1 MTFTKSATV
10 EDSSM
15 LKESENKLLAELD
28 AFRNKLSLKASNAKM
43 ISILH
48 QFPCLLKCVHDIRS
62 SEYNDIDPLYL
73 QKHDYVKKR
82 LIDAIVRKFS
92 TNLAVSSEEKID
104 NGTIDICI
112 YSDKIICINK
122 EKKRV
127 GIEVKSG
134 RSIDLF
140 QIERYLCQLDILIV
154 VRVPTQEVTKISQKD
169 ITQELTNNNFSTI
182 QKIRQIKEQGLIKV
196 KGEWCRGCTAQCQ
209 HKEAGHITKTN
220 GSLRDYSEFIK
231 NVNIVT
237 EKVIRQLELEFGN
250 D

>member
-1 MTFTKSATV
+1 LTSTKSTIV
-10 EDSSM
+10 EGSSM
-15 LKESENKLLAELD
+15 LKESEDMLLSELD
-28 AFRNKLSLKASNAKM
+28 ALRTNLSLRASNAKM

-48 QFPCLLKCVHDIRS
+48 QFPCLLKCVHDIRV
-62 SEYNDIDPLYL
+62 SEYSDIDPLYL

-82 LIDAIVRKFS
+82 LIDAIVRRFS
-92 TNLAVSSEEKID
+92 NKLAVSSEEKID

-140 QIERYLCQLDILIV
+140 QIERYLCQLDVLIV
-154 VRVPTQEVTKISQKD
+154 VRVPTQEVTKILQKD
-169 ITQELTNNNFSTI
+169 ITQELIDNNFATV

-196 KGEWCRGCTAQCQ
+196 KGEWCTGCTAPCQ
-209 HKEAGHITKTN
+209 HKRAGYITKSN
-220 GSLRDYSEFIK
+220 PSLQDYPEFIK
-231 NVNIVT
+231 NVNIVS
-237 EKVIRQLELEFGN
+237 EKVIHQLELEFGT

>member
-1 MTFTKSATV
+1 LTYEKSATV

-15 LKESENKLLAELD
+15 LKESEGLLLSELN
-28 AFRNKLSLKASNAKM
+28 AFRTKLSLKASNAKM

-48 QFPCLLKCVHDIRS
+48 QFPCLLKCVHDIRV
-62 SEYNDIDPLYL
+62 SEYSDIDPLYL

-92 TNLAVSSEEKID
+92 NSLTISSEEKID
-104 NGTIDICI
+104 NGTIDICV

-122 EKKRV
+122 KNKRV

-140 QIERYLCQLDILIV
+140 QIERYLCQLDILMV
-154 VRVPTQEVTKISQKD
+154 VRVPTQEVTKIAQKD
-169 ITQELTNNNFSTI
+169 ITQELINNNSSTI

-209 HKEAGHITKTN
+209 HKEAGYITKPIA
-220 GSLRDYSEFIK
+220 SLDDYPEFLK
-231 NVNIVT
+231 NVNIVID
-237 EKVIRQLELEFGN
+237 KVIRQLEFEFGTN
-250 D
+250 

>member
-1 MTFTKSATV
+1 MTYQKSDPL
-10 EDSSM
+10 EGSSV
-15 LKESENKLLAELD
+15 LKESENMLLSELN
-28 AFRNKLSLKASNAKM
+28 ALRTNLSIKASNAKM

-48 QFPCLLKCVHDIRS
+48 QFPCLLKCVHDIKV
-62 SEYNDIDPLYL
+62 SEYSDIDPLYL

-82 LIDAIVRKFS
+82 LIDSIVRRFS
-92 TNLAVSSEEKID
+92 NKLAVSSEEKID

-140 QIERYLCQLDILIV
+140 QIERYLCQLDVLIV

-169 ITQELTNNNFSTI
+169 ITQELINNNFSTI

-196 KGEWCRGCTAQCQ
+196 KGEWCTGCTALCQ
-209 HKEAGHITKTN
+209 HKRAGHITKSSP
-220 GSLRDYSEFIK
+220 SLQDYPEFLK
-231 NVNIVT
+231 NVNMVT
-237 EKVIRQLELEFGN
+237 EKVIHQLEVEFGR

>member
-1 MTFTKSATV
+1 LTYIKSTTV
-10 EDSSM
+10 EGSSM
-15 LKESENKLLAELD
+15 LKESESILLSELD
-28 AFRNKLSLKASNAKM
+28 AFRSKLSLKASNANM

-48 QFPCLLKCVHDIRS
+48 QFPCLLKCVHDIRV
-62 SEYNDIDPLYL
+62 SEYNNIDPLYL

-92 TNLAVSSEEKID
+92 NKLAITSEEKID

-127 GIEVKSG
+127 GIDVKSG
-134 RSIDLF
+134 RTIDLF

-169 ITQELTNNNFSTI
+169 ITQELINNNFSTI

-209 HKEAGHITKTN
+209 HKRAGHITKTN

-231 NVNIVT
+231 NVNTVT

>member
-1 MTFTKSATV
+1 LTFTKSATV

-122 EKKRV
+122 EKKKV

-154 VRVPTQEVTKISQKD
+154 VRVPTQEVTKVSQKD

>member
-1 MTFTKSATV
+1 MTYQKSDPL
-10 EDSSM
+10 EGSSV
-15 LKESENKLLAELD
+15 LKESENMLLSELN
-28 AFRNKLSLKASNAKM
+28 ALRTNLSIKASNAKM

-48 QFPCLLKCVHDIRS
+48 QFPCLLKCVHDIKV
-62 SEYNDIDPLYL
+62 SEYSDIDPLYL

-82 LIDAIVRKFS
+82 LIDSIVRRFS
-92 TNLAVSSEEKID
+92 NKLAVSSEEKID

-169 ITQELTNNNFSTI
+169 ITQELINNNFSTI

-196 KGEWCRGCTAQCQ
+196 KGEWCTGCTALCQ
-209 HKEAGHITKTN
+209 HKRAGHITKSSP
-220 GSLRDYSEFIK
+220 SLQDYPEFLK
-231 NVNIVT
+231 NVNMVT
-237 EKVIRQLELEFGN
+237 EKVIHQLEVEFGR

>member
-1 MTFTKSATV
+1 LTFTKSATV

-15 LKESENKLLAELD
+15 LKESENKLLAELY
-28 AFRNKLSLKASNAKM
+28 AFRNKLRLKASNAKM

>member
-1 MTFTKSATV
+1 
-10 EDSSM
+10 
-15 LKESENKLLAELD
+15 
-28 AFRNKLSLKASNAKM
+28 ASNAKM
-43 ISILH
+43 LSILH
-48 QFPCLLKCVHDIRS
+48 QFPCLLKCVHDIRV
-62 SEYNDIDPLYL
+62 SEYSDIDPLYL

-82 LIDAIVRKFS
+82 LIDAIVRRFS
-92 TNLAVSSEEKID
+92 NKLAISSEEKID
-104 NGTIDICI
+104 NGTIDICV

-122 EKKRV
+122 EKKKV

-140 QIERYLCQLDILIV
+140 QIERYLCQLDVLIV

-169 ITQELTNNNFSTI
+169 ITQELIDNNFATV

-196 KGEWCRGCTAQCQ
+196 KGEWCTGCTALCQ
-209 HKEAGHITKTN
+209 HRRTGHITKSNPT
-220 GSLRDYSEFIK
+220 LRDYPEFIK

-237 EKVIRQLELEFGN
+237 EKVIQQLELEFVM

>member
-1 MTFTKSATV
+1 LTYTQPATV
-10 EDSSM
+10 ESSST
-15 LKESENKLLAELD
+15 LKESESILLSELNAIRSKLG
-28 AFRNKLSLKASNAKM
+28 LKASNAKM

-48 QFPCLLKCVHDIRS
+48 QFPCLLKCVHDIRM
-62 SEYNDIDPLYL
+62 SEYSDIDPLYL

-82 LIDAIVRKFS
+82 LIDAIVQKFS
-92 TNLAVSSEEKID
+92 SKLAISSEEKID

-112 YSDKIICINK
+112 SSDKIICIDK

-134 RSIDLF
+134 RTIDLF

-169 ITQELTNNNFSTI
+169 ITQELINNNFSTI

-209 HKEAGHITKTN
+209 HKRAGHITKTN

-231 NVNIVT
+231 NVNTVT

>member
-1 MTFTKSATV
+1 MTYAQPATV
-10 EDSSM
+10 ESSST
-15 LKESENKLLAELD
+15 LKESENILLSELD
-28 AFRNKLSLKASNAKM
+28 AFRDKLSLKASNAKM

-48 QFPCLLKCVHDIRS
+48 QFPCLLKCVHDIRVS
-62 SEYNDIDPLYL
+62 QYGDIDPLYL

-92 TNLAVSSEEKID
+92 NKLAISSEEKID

-134 RSIDLF
+134 RTIDLF

-169 ITQELTNNNFSTI
+169 ISQELITNNFLTI

-196 KGEWCRGCTAQCQ
+196 KGEWCRGCTALCQ
-209 HKEAGHITKTN
+209 HKRAGHITKTN

>member
-1 MTFTKSATV
+1 LIDTRSDIV
-10 EDSSM
+10 ESSLM
-15 LKESENKLLAELD
+15 LKESEKSLLIELD
-28 AFRNKLSLKASNAKM
+28 AFRDELSLKASNAKM
-43 ISILH
+43 ISVLH
-48 QFPCLLKCVHDIRS
+48 QFPCLLKCVHDIRV
-62 SEYNDIDPLYL
+62 SEYSDIDPLYL

-82 LIDAIVRKFS
+82 LIDAIVRRFS
-92 TNLAVSSEEKID
+92 NKLAVSSEEKID

-154 VRVPTQEVTKISQKD
+154 VRVPTQEVTRISQKD
-169 ITQELTNNNFSTI
+169 ITHELINNNFSTI

-209 HKEAGHITKTN
+209 HKVAGHISKPN
-220 GSLRDYSEFIK
+220 ASLSDYPGFLK
-231 NVNIVT
+231 NVSIVT
-237 EKVIRQLELEFGN
+237 NKVIRQLEIEFGTN
-250 D
+250 

>member
-1 MTFTKSATV
+1 MTYTKSATI
-10 EDSSM
+10 EGSSM
-15 LKESENKLLAELD
+15 LKESESILLSELD

-48 QFPCLLKCVHDIRS
+48 QFPCLLKCVHDIRV
-62 SEYNDIDPLYL
+62 SEYSDIDPLYL
-73 QKHDYVKKR
+73 QKHDYVRKR
-82 LIDAIVRKFS
+82 LIDAIVRRFS
-92 TNLAVSSEEKID
+92 NELAVSSEEKID

-134 RSIDLF
+134 RTIDLF

-154 VRVPTQEVTKISQKD
+154 VRVPTQEVTKISQND
-169 ITQELTNNNFSTI
+169 IAKELIHNNFSTI
-182 QKIRQIKEQGLIKV
+182 QKIRQIKDQGLIKV
-196 KGEWCRGCTAQCQ
+196 KGEWCRGCTALCQ
-209 HKEAGHITKTN
+209 HKEAGYTTKTN
-220 GSLRDYSEFIK
+220 GSLRDYPEFIK
-231 NVNIVT
+231 NVNTVT
-237 EKVIRQLELEFGN
+237 EKVVQQLELEFGN

>member
-1 MTFTKSATV
+1 LTYTQPATV
-10 EDSSM
+10 EGSSM
-15 LKESENKLLAELD
+15 LKESESILLSELD
-28 AFRNKLSLKASNAKM
+28 AFRDKLSLKASNAKM

-48 QFPCLLKCVHDIRS
+48 QFPCLLKCVHDIRV
-62 SEYNDIDPLYL
+62 SEYSDIDPLYL

-82 LIDAIVRKFS
+82 LIDAIVRRFS
-92 TNLAVSSEEKID
+92 NELAVSSEEKID
-104 NGTIDICI
+104 NDTIDICI

-134 RSIDLF
+134 RRIDLF
-140 QIERYLCQLDILIV
+140 QIEQYLCQLDILIV

-169 ITQELTNNNFSTI
+169 VTQELINSNFSTI

-196 KGEWCRGCTAQCQ
+196 KGEWCTGCTALCQ
-209 HKEAGHITKTN
+209 HKRAGHITKSN
-220 GSLRDYSEFIK
+220 PSLQDYPQFLK
-231 NVNIVT
+231 NVNTVT
-237 EKVIRQLELEFGN
+237 EKVIQLLELEFGN

>member
-1 MTFTKSATV
+1 LTYTQPATV
-10 EDSSM
+10 EGSSM
-15 LKESENKLLAELD
+15 LKESESTLLSELD
-28 AFRNKLSLKASNAKM
+28 AFRDKLSLKASNAKM

-48 QFPCLLKCVHDIRS
+48 QFPCLLKCVHDIRV
-62 SEYNDIDPLYL
+62 SEYSDIDPLYL

-82 LIDAIVRKFS
+82 LIDAIVRRFS
-92 TNLAVSSEEKID
+92 NELAVSSEEKID
-104 NGTIDICI
+104 NDTIDICI

-134 RSIDLF
+134 RRIDLF

-169 ITQELTNNNFSTI
+169 ITQELINSNFSTI
-182 QKIRQIKEQGLIKV
+182 QKIQQIKEQGLIKV
-196 KGEWCRGCTAQCQ
+196 KGEWCTGCTALCQ
-209 HKEAGHITKTN
+209 HKRAGHITKSN
-220 GSLRDYSEFIK
+220 PSLQDYPQFLK
-231 NVNIVT
+231 NVNTVT
-237 EKVIRQLELEFGN
+237 EKVIQLLELEFGN